1 MATNDMTIEQIS
13 AVVNE
18 IFEQATGMKGIGNYS
33 GNNFVT
39 VAQTALKTGYDPIMK
54 AISQV
59 MSRTIF
65 SIRNYSAKFRALRA
79 SNERYGNMVRK
90 IKIADSKAQDNV
102 SYSLQDGESVDQYK
116 VALYNVLQT
125 NFYGQV
131 TWERQITTFENQLD
145 TAFHS
150 ASEFGSFYSMEL
162 TNVNNQIEQTHETLG
177 RGLVCNGIA
186 AVLSENDT
194 SRVYKCL
201 TEYNNE
207 TGLAL
212 TQKDVYKPDNFPA
225 FMVWLAARIE
235 RIKQLMTERSVKFQ
249 TNITDKEIT
258 QHTPYDRQQ
267 MYIYAPLQ
275 FDLANRV
282 LSDLFNDDRVKLGY
296 NELVSFWQSIDT
308 PDTIN
313 MTPVYMDNTGAVK
326 SASAPV
332 NKNTVLGIIFDDDFT
347 GYTIVNDRQRTSPYN
362 AKGEYWNTF
371 YKYNHRYWMDNTEK
385 AVVLL
390 LE

>member
-18 IFEQATGMKGIGNYS
+18 IFEQATGMKGIGNYA
-33 GNNFVT
+33 GNSFVT

-65 SIRNYSAKFRALRA
+65 SIRNYSAKFRALRV

-102 SYSLQDGESVDQYK
+102 SYSLQDGDSVDQYK

-145 TAFHS
+145 TAFRS
-150 ASEFGSFYSMEL
+150 SSEFGSFYSMAL
-162 TNVNNQIEQTHETLG
+162 TNINNQIEQTHETLG

-186 AVLSENDT
+186 SVLAENDT

-207 TGLAL
+207 TGLEL
-212 TQKDVYKPDNFPA
+212 TAQDVYKPDNFPA

-235 RIKQLMTERSVKFQ
+235 RIKQLMTERSVRFQ
-249 TNITDKEIT
+249 TNITGKEIT

-282 LSDLFNDDRVKLGY
+282 LSDLFNDSRVKLGY

-308 PDTIN
+308 PDTID

-326 SASAPV
+326 EGTAV

>member
-18 IFEQATGMKGIGNYS
+18 IFEQATGMIGIGNYS

-326 SASAPV
+326 TASAAV